1 MVRRSIADIISFLE
15 EEIMSQPDLLRRSV
29 LRGFSALPLA
39 AWAGQSRAQPLPKVK
54 FVGGAPV
61 ARPDQGFMFLG
72 IPLGF
77 FKQLGVDT
85 EFMTVAGASTVIQL
99 IANNEGQ
106 LGHCGMIE
114 LIAAKQRQPNLPVR
128 AVYLIDPLGS
138 YDIVVPT
145 SSPIRSMADFK
156 GKKIGVI
163 NLGSSSVTFIKAM
176 LHNNKIDENS
186 VEILPVGTG
195 AQALAALKAG
205 RVDALSLFHTA
216 LAVFETMGMQF
227 RYFSVNFLGAVLL
240 ANEKFRLENR
250 EALVRALRGV
260 ILNTNYIIANPEASV
275 RTAWKLI
282 GKPPGDEQKAIQAGA
297 HVIKRAV
304 ETWKDPRS
312 TAQWGRMSDEHWLR
326 VGEFMRMQVNRD
338 LVSSLYTNDL
348 IDDAN
353 NVDVNVALKTAKS
366 G

>member
-1 MVRRSIADIISFLE
+1 
-15 EEIMSQPDLLRRSV
+15 MSRPDLMRRAV

-39 AWAGQSRAQPLPKVK
+39 AWARQPSAQTLPKVK
-54 FVGGAPV
+54 FVGAAPV

-77 FKQLGVDT
+77 YKQLGIEAD
-85 EFMTVAGASTVIQL
+85 FMTVAGASTVIQL
-99 IANNEGQ
+99 VANNEGQ

-114 LIAAKQRQPNLPVR
+114 LIAAKQRNPALPVR

-145 SSPIRSMADFK
+145 SSPIRSLADFK

-176 LHNNKIDENS
+176 LYNNNIDEAS

-195 AQALAALKAG
+195 AQALAALRAG

-216 LAVFETMGMQF
+216 LAVFETMGMEF

-240 ANEKFRLENR
+240 ANDNFRLNNR
-250 EALVRALRGV
+250 DALVRALRGV
-260 ILNTNYIIANPEASV
+260 ILNTNYTIANPEAAV
-275 RTAWKLI
+275 RTAWKVT
-282 GKPPGDEQKAIQAGA
+282 GKPAGDEQKAIHAGA

-304 ETWKDPRS
+304 ETWKDPKSS
-312 TAQWGRMSDEHWLR
+312 TQWGRMSDEHWLR
-326 VGEFMRMQVNRD
+326 VAKFMRMQINPGV
-338 LVSSLYTNDL
+338 VSSLYTNDL

-353 NVDVNVALKTAKS
+353 KVDLNIAQKAAAS